1 MIRADLDELLVLS
14 RLFPAWTWAALP
26 DRNVI
31 VAADADA
38 GVLRPYWM
46 PALLCMDTHLAAK
59 FVLQLNS
66 E

>member
-31 VAADADA
+31 VAADA

-46 PALLCMDTHLAAK
+46 PALLRMDTHLAAQ

-66 E
+66 A